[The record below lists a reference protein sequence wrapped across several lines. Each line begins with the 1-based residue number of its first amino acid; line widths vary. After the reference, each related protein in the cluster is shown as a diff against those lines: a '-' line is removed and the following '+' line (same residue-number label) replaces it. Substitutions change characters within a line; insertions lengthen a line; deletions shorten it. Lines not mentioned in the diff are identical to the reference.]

1 MDGLAPLS
9 WGTIQAWAELTKQEP
24 MYHEQIAL
32 MYLDAVRRDPPPEKN
47 DG

>member
-9 WGTIQAWAELTKQEP
+9 WTTLEGWARMTGRTP
-24 MYHEQIAL
+24 HYHELMAL
-32 MYLDAVRRDPPPEKN
+32 LYLDAIRRDPPPEKH